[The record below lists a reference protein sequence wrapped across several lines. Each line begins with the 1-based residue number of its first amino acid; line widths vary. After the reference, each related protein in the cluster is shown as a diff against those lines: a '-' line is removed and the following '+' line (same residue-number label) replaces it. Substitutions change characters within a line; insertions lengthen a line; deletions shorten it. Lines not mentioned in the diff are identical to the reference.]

1 LTFERLRISD
11 WAVFVA
17 ALALLFT
24 TAPAWYSTTAGDD
37 ARRVQKE
44 AQPEEGQPTG
54 QSQAEVEREA
64 GLLADNAEKNAWE
77 ANGTIDRIILIG
89 VLLTAALGVLAGFW
103 RASGRSARGL
113 GPYALCGLVACIT
126 ALLLLYRILQEP
138 GQDELTTVKI
148 GAPLT
153 LGVLGIYAFA
163 AATSLRDEG
172 APEEPPRIADDDRSR
187 PGPSRRQARP
197 PATD

>member
-1 LTFERLRISD
+1 MTFERLRISD
-11 WAVFVA
+11 WVVFVA

-24 TAPAWYSTTAGDD
+24 TAPVWYSTQAGDE
-37 ARRVQKE
+37 ARRVQQE
-44 AQPEEGQPTG
+44 AHPEEGQQSG
-54 QSQAEVEREA
+54 QAEAEVEREA

-77 ANGTIDRIILIG
+77 VSGAIDRLILVG

-103 RASGRSARGL
+103 RASGRRARGL
-113 GPYALCGLVACIT
+113 DPYGLCGLVACVT

-138 GQDELTTVKI
+138 GLDELTTVKI

-163 AATSLRDEG
+163 AATSLRDEE

-197 PATD
+197 PAAD

>member
-1 LTFERLRISD
+1 MTFERLRISD
-11 WAVFVA
+11 WVVFVA
-17 ALALLFT
+17 GLALLFT
-24 TAPAWYSTTAGDD
+24 TAPVWYSTTAGDE
-37 ARRVQKE
+37 ARRVQQE
-44 AQPEEGQPTG
+44 AQPEEGAPTG

-77 ANGTIDRIILIG
+77 ANGSIDRIILIG

-103 RASGRSARGL
+103 RASGRPARGL
-113 GPYALCGLVACIT
+113 GPYALCGLAACVT
-126 ALLLLYRILQEP
+126 AVLLLYRILQEP
-138 GQDELTTVKI
+138 GADEMTTVKI

-163 AATSLRDEG
+163 AATSLRDEE

-197 PATD
+197 AAPE

>member
-11 WAVFVA
+11 WVVFVA

-24 TAPAWYSTTAGDD
+24 TAPAWYSTTAGDE
-37 ARRVQKE
+37 ARRVQQQ

-77 ANGTIDRIILIG
+77 ADDTIDRVILIG
-89 VLLTAALGVLAGFW
+89 LLLTALLGVLAGFW
-103 RASGRSARGL
+103 RASGRPARGL
-113 GPYALCGLVACIT
+113 GPYALCGLAACAT

-138 GQDELTTVKI
+138 GQDDLTTVKI

-163 AATSLRDEG
+163 AATSLRDEE
-172 APEEPPRIADDDRSR
+172 APQEPPRIADDDRSR
-187 PGPSRRQARP
+187 PGPPRRQARP
-197 PATD
+197 PAAD